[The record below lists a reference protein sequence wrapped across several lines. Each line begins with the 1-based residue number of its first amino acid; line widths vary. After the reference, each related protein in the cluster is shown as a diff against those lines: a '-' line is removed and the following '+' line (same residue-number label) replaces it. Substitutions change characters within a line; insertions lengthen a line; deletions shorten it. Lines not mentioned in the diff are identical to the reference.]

1 MLKPTFTLIFLIFL
15 AVSYG
20 QTVVIAEDVDKHE
33 ETPEFGMNRKH
44 YTHSFLSV
52 LFVAGPPE
60 HHSADVIYG
69 RSRTLEFGYRYKRRL
84 SETFS
89 FGSEITGRRSAFHI
103 KQSDNKSVPDTI
115 KRDSEKLVFLEA
127 GVGAYKRINFGDR
140 GNYIG
145 RFIDAGVY
153 ASWTFHTRH
162 VLFYDEEDVNYRVR
176 KTGMSYP
183 ANLNYGL
190 IARIGFNNFVLKGSY
205 RMSDLFKESAGL
217 PELPRYAVGVEF
229 GMHPF

>member
-1 MLKPTFTLIFLIFL
+1 MKPIFTLILLASLI
-15 AVSYG
+15 VGYG
-20 QTVVIAEDVDKHE
+20 QTVVIAEDVDHQE

-44 YTHSFLSV
+44 YTHTFLSV

-69 RSRTLEFGYRYKRRL
+69 RSRALEFGYRYKRRL
-84 SETFS
+84 SNTFS

-103 KQSDNKSVPDTI
+103 KQSEHKAVPDTVA
-115 KRDSEKLVFLEA
+115 RDSEKLVFLETGLA
-127 GVGAYKRINFGDR
+127 AYQRINFGQR

-145 RFIDAGVY
+145 RFFDAGIY

-162 VLFYDEEDVNYRVR
+162 VLFYEEDNVDFRVR
-176 KTGMSYP
+176 KTGMNYP
-183 ANLNYGL
+183 ESLNYGL
-190 IARIGFNNFVLKGSY
+190 IARIGFNNFVIKGTY
-205 RMSDLFKESAGL
+205 RMSELFKESAGL
-217 PELPRYAVGVEF
+217 PELPRYAVGIEF